1 MSVIAI
7 RASATPVNAPTDKRS
22 PITMPATADTTTANT
37 AVTGATTLI
46 LPVAN
51 P

>member
-1 MSVIAI
+1 M
-7 RASATPVNAPTDKRS
+7 ASTTPANAPTDKRS
-22 PITMPATADTTTANT
+22 PITMHAAADITTANT